1 MAGLSEPSD
10 SLGTLSSLNGFLVLQ
25 VPDLDARAGSGAKPV
40 PVRAEDQSA
49 DLFAAVQLVEGVVA
63 VLAEVPEE
71 GFAVLATGGSQGTI
85 GGDGDGVDE
94 SGVALEVVLELE
106 VAEVPDLD
114 DLVPTAGD
122 DHGVVGGG
130 GESDGRDPFL
140 VAVFAL
146 LSPLGLSEGVPEL
159 QGLVPRGGDD
169 LPVVSREGDGEDV
182 VLVADEPG
190 GSDALFK
197 VPKPEGLVPRS
208 GDGKLSARAD
218 HDVADKVGVAS
229 EPLHGGAVAG
239 LVVLV

>member
-1 MAGLSEPSD
+1 LELPDPDLVVRVAGVQGLAVGGPGQRQA
-10 SLGTLSSLNGFLVLQ
+10 LGLDGGLVRAVGLVGDLELLNGFLVLQ

-71 GFAVLATGGSQGTI
+71 GLAVLATGGSQGTI

-130 GESDGRDPFL
+130 GESDGRDPW
-140 VAVFAL
+140 
-146 LSPLGLSEGVPEL
+146 
-159 QGLVPRGGDD
+159 
-169 LPVVSREGDGEDV
+169 
-182 VLVADEPG
+182 
-190 GSDALFK
+190 
-197 VPKPEGLVPRS
+197 
-208 GDGKLSARAD
+208 
-218 HDVADKVGVAS
+218 
-229 EPLHGGAVAG
+229 GGATPKSRKKFATNLLGWVFFVPISRPAHSWWQS
-239 LVVLV
+239 LPS